1 MRTLTMCFSILQ
13 VPKCRIHLLAN
24 SCWDRFYSWR
34 RTYGSDR
41 TFRLLSSK
49 TCGFEGG
56 HSKRW
61 SRRHVSTKPEGTNK
75 NAQRSKPNSISHEI
89 LGGTGST
96 GTAVNVNIKEIREIN
111 EIQYCDIQQKIAGNK
126 DVTDLVTIIVFDIET
141 TGLSREKE
149 RIIEVALQDLSG
161 GDNSTFQTLV
171 NPECYVPNS
180 HVHGIST
187 HMVCRPD
194 VPRMVDLIP
203 ILLKFVQSRQKPE
216 GYILWVAHN
225 GLRFDFPFLFNEFE
239 RCSHGIPQNWLFID
253 TIPLARELMKSNG
266 STISSGLSL
275 QALREH
281 FKLPLIGSAH
291 RAMSDV
297 RLLSLIFQRLSFG
310 LKLPISGIVE
320 RSVTASDITTKKK
333 KNSK

>member
-194 VPRMVDLIP
+194 VPRYFAP
-203 ILLKFVQSRQKPE
+203 QLL
-216 GYILWVAHN
+216 H
-225 GLRFDFPFLFNEFE
+225 DFLVFP
-239 RCSHGIPQNWLFID
+239 
-253 TIPLARELMKSNG
+253 
-266 STISSGLSL
+266 
-275 QALREH
+275 
-281 FKLPLIGSAH
+281 
-291 RAMSDV
+291 
-297 RLLSLIFQRLSFG
+297 
-310 LKLPISGIVE
+310 LPIGESIM
-320 RSVTASDITTKKK
+320 TLDIHYCYLLHHLIAASSYTQTRL
-333 KNSK
+333 